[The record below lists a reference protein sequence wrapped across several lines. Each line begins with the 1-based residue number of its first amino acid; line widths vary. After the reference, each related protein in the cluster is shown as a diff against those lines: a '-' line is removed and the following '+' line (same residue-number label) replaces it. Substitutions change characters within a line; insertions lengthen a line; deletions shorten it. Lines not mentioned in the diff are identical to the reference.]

1 MARSYEVCNWPS
13 GLNDKSYRVRVQTS
27 PGKFEGEP
35 IWTEL
40 FYIATLYADE
50 SIYKGV
56 EESEWIA
63 DCFRAPFNLDTLAQ
77 GEARLAL
84 SEIELEYLN
93 AQAGAILT
101 EDSHGFVKV
110 RLFNTMSDYD
120 SAIREIRSTM

>member
-1 MARSYEVCNWPS
+1 MLEMRRITIYEFTSVSDFKEELDKCPGWFKIRLGRIPVNGVC
-13 GLNDKSYRVRVQTS
+13 
-27 PGKFEGEP
+27 
-35 IWTEL
+35 
-40 FYIATLYADE
+40 
-50 SIYKGV
+50 IYKGV